1 MANTNPP
8 HFSHNI
14 FQNRAKPG
22 KTGKALGGL
31 RQDKRGSF
39 TARRPTT
46 EPARSATPQRADTL
60 DTKSTRSPRG
70 TGDQTR
76 TVQMSIWVKPIVK
89 AEIQRL
95 VAQGHVKGQE
105 QDKLTVSSVA
115 AALLERAVQGH
126 VDMQYGALLEPV
138 FQNLFDRRMA
148 SRDNRLAILLVRN
161 YLVGEQTRGLTTYL
175 ASRVPD
181 MTPDI
186 LNDILDHTF
195 QEAKKKLVRRSP
207 ELEELIKE
215 VKRWVIEI
223 DEEREKKQRQG
234 KEKP

>member
-8 HFSHNI
+8 HFSQDI

-31 RQDKRGSF
+31 RQDKRGSS
-39 TARRPTT
+39 TARRPST

-186 LNDILDHTF
+186 LTDL
-195 QEAKKKLVRRSP
+195 P
-207 ELEELIKE
+207 
-215 VKRWVIEI
+215 
-223 DEEREKKQRQG
+223 
-234 KEKP
+234 P

>member
-8 HFSHNI
+8 HFSQDI

-31 RQDKRGSF
+31 RQDKRGSS
-39 TARRPTT
+39 TARRPST

-60 DTKSTRSPRG
+60 DTRSTRSPRG

-186 LNDILDHTF
+186 LTDL
-195 QEAKKKLVRRSP
+195 P
-207 ELEELIKE
+207 
-215 VKRWVIEI
+215 
-223 DEEREKKQRQG
+223 
-234 KEKP
+234 P